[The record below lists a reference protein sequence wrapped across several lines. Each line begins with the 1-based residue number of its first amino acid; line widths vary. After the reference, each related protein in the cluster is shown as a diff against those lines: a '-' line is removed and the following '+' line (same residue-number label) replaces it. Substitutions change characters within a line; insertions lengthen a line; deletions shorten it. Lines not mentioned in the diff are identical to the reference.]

1 MIFSLISG
9 PALQGAIASLAL
21 SCVRTGRLCLWRA
34 REVSPRAVSAMAEDR
49 LASAKEENAKL
60 RETLT
65 SKDREIF
72 LLKVR
77 FVCRS
82 IRSLSGHTIRAAP

>member
-1 MIFSLISG
+1 
-9 PALQGAIASLAL
+9 
-21 SCVRTGRLCLWRA
+21 
-34 REVSPRAVSAMAEDR
+34 MAEDR

-82 IRSLSGHTIRAAP
+82 IRSSGHTIRAAP

>member
-1 MIFSLISG
+1 
-9 PALQGAIASLAL
+9 
-21 SCVRTGRLCLWRA
+21 
-34 REVSPRAVSAMAEDR
+34 MAEDR

>member
-1 MIFSLISG
+1 
-9 PALQGAIASLAL
+9 
-21 SCVRTGRLCLWRA
+21 
-34 REVSPRAVSAMAEDR
+34 MAEDR

-82 IRSLSGHTIRAAP
+82 IRSLPPIRAAPWVVLPSNAAEPAAG